1 MLMWLKKNFI
11 HIKMQSVLKVLLFT
25 TSPFSGFTEFINVAN
40 GIEQDVSQ

>member
-25 TSPFSGFTEFINVAN
+25 SPFSGFTEFINVAN